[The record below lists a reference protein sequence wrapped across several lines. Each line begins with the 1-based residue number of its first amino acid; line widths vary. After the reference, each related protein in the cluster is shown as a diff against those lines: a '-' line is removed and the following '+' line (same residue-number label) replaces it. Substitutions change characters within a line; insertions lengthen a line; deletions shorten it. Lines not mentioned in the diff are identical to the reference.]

1 MDMFRHEV
9 SAVVERWVHESDLD
23 FFEMM
28 MVLEEVKM
36 DLMLQNIEP
45 DEDLQGNPQF
55 SYSQAGLSPVN
66 RPRLGS

>member
-45 DEDLQGNPQF
+45 DEDLQ
-55 SYSQAGLSPVN
+55 
-66 RPRLGS
+66 